1 MIALSYFYVHLVCT
15 SLSDIGAVLMWCIGP
30 LGIGF
35 ERCVG
40 LIDICGAL
48 ISCIGLLGTGI

>member
-1 MIALSYFYVHLVCT
+1 V
-15 SLSDIGAVLMWCIGP
+15 
-30 LGIGF
+30 GIGF

-48 ISCIGLLGTGI
+48 ICCIGLLGPGI